1 MKVNKPDDNSVE
13 CGHLSDRIGQMGANF
28 NRIQSE
34 SIGISVYYATMG
46 CYCLDNPI
54 ENMWL

>member
-1 MKVNKPDDNSVE
+1 
-13 CGHLSDRIGQMGANF
+13 MGANF

>member
-1 MKVNKPDDNSVE
+1 MKVTKPNDNSV
-13 CGHLSDRIGQMGANF
+13 GNGRLSDRIGQMGANF
-28 NRIQSE
+28 NRVQAE

-46 CYCLDNPI
+46 CCKPDNPI